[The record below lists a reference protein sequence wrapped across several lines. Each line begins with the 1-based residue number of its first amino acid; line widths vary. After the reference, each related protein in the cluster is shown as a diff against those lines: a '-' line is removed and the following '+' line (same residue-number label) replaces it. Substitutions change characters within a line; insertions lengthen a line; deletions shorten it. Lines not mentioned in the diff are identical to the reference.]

1 MTKTATDP
9 TDTMRGL
16 EDAPAAVLAGG
27 GRLAVAQP
35 AAGQAAML
43 TPDEG
48 LKALSLRPHLVCHV
62 GFLVDRLG
70 LLSRMTRSEAR
81 SAVGAQ
87 AHFDLA
93 ELFAFVYPARPALPS
108 PAGIAEAVGIANAAM
123 EDGLPNLIRQCARTI
138 LAALAS
144 DSSLNPHEAARFVIF
159 LERANWPWARL
170 VRESLAR
177 RNCDFDDIASL
188 SSLNIPERLPD
199 WEDKGWA
206 APPDTRPV
214 EEQEVEAVFASMA
227 GPDAEARAGQ
237 RLYCAEAAQAF
248 APRDKASENEIL
260 LAEAGTGLGK
270 TLGYLA
276 PAHLW
281 ARRNGATVWIST
293 YSRNLQHQIQR
304 EANRAYPDKALQKQK
319 VVIRKGRENYL
330 CLLNFAERI
339 ASLGPHSGRAGVLGV
354 LIARWVMASRDGDMV
369 GGDFPSWLPAL
380 FTFSAQGDIYTSAT
394 AAGLG
399 ITDRR
404 GECVHS
410 ACAHYRKCFIERAIR
425 AARKA
430 EIVIANHALVITQAA
445 LDQALEPLRPKGEQ
459 RGSGR
464 IRRLILDEGHHIF
477 DAADSAFSSHLTAM
491 EAFELRRWLRGGE
504 PRGRR
509 ARSLAS
515 RIGELIEDNEK
526 GEKALA
532 GIIAAARILPGPGWQ
547 GRIRADMPD
556 GPFESF
562 LALIRAQVLARSPL
576 RGPYMRQAPCHPLP
590 PGLDEVKSELEQ
602 ALKALMVP
610 ISELAGVLLERL
622 DSDARRLDNAQRA
635 RIEATVLS
643 LKRRGEIVLRGWRDM
658 LASLDKPAQT
668 DQEADKFVS
677 WFAVDYAAGRE
688 GDVGMHRHWI
698 DPTIP
703 LAEAV
708 LKPVDGA
715 IITSATLKDRPPDV
729 PDDWASAEMRT
740 GVRHL
745 PFRVRRSI
753 HDSPFDY
760 AGQTRILA
768 VTDVDRNNDNQIAA
782 AYRELFLAARG
793 GALGLFTS
801 IDRLRRVHKRLL
813 GPLGRQGLT
822 LYAQHVDPMDNATL
836 VDLFRAETDS
846 CLLGATAMRDGIDV
860 PGQALRLIVLDRVPW
875 SRPDILERT
884 RSKAFGGGA
893 WRDMMVRLRLR
904 QAFGRLVRKHDDRGV
919 FVVLDSRLTKRFTTA
934 FPSNVEVERVGL
946 VDTIETVE
954 RFLAEPF

>member
-9 TDTMRGL
+9 TDIVHRL
-16 EDAPAAVLAGG
+16 EDVPAATLAGG
-27 GRLAVAQP
+27 GRLAVALP
-35 AAGQAAML
+35 AGQAAML
-43 TPDEG
+43 TSDEG
-48 LKALSLRPHLVCHV
+48 IAALSLRPHLVCHV
-62 GFLVDRLG
+62 SFLVDRLC
-70 LLSRMTRSEAR
+70 LLSRMTRSETV

-93 ELFAFVYPARPALPS
+93 ELFAFVYPTRPALPS
-108 PAGIAEAVGIANAAM
+108 PAGIAEAVGIENTTM
-123 EDGLPNLIRQCARTI
+123 KDGPPGLIHQCARTI
-138 LAALAS
+138 LAALET
-144 DSSLNPHEAARFVIF
+144 DSLLNPHEAARFVVF
-159 LERANWPWARL
+159 LERAGWPWARL

-177 RNCDFDDIASL
+177 QNCVFDDITSL

-206 APPDTRPV
+206 APPDTRPI
-214 EEQEVEAVFASMA
+214 EQKEVEAVFASMA
-227 GPDAEARAGQ
+227 GPHAEARAGQ

-281 ARRNGATVWIST
+281 ARRNSATVWIST
-293 YSRNLQHQIQR
+293 YTRNLQHQIQR
-304 EANRAYPDKALQKQK
+304 EANRAYPDQAQRRQK

-330 CLLNFAERI
+330 CLLNFAERLG
-339 ASLGPHSGRAGVLGV
+339 ALGPNSGRSGVLGV

-380 FTFSAQGDIYTSAT
+380 FTFSAQGDTYTSAT
-394 AAGLG
+394 ATGLG
-399 ITDRR
+399 LTDRR

-504 PRGRR
+504 RRGRR
-509 ARSLAS
+509 ARGLAS
-515 RIGELIEDNEK
+515 RIGDLVESNEK
-526 GEKALA
+526 SGKALA
-532 GIIAAARILPGPGWQ
+532 GIIAAARILPGPGWR
-547 GRIRADMPD
+547 GRIQADMPD

-562 LALIRAQVLARSPL
+562 LALIRAQVLARSPS
-576 RGPYMRQAPCHPLP
+576 RGPYTRQAPCHPLP
-590 PGLDEVKSELEQ
+590 PGLEEIKSELEEV
-602 ALKALMVP
+602 LKALMAPMRV
-610 ISELAGVLLERL
+610 LAQLLSERL
-622 DSDARRLDNAQRA
+622 DNDARRLDSAQRA
-635 RIEATVLS
+635 RIEATILS
-643 LKRRGEIVLRGWRDM
+643 LKRRGEIVLTGWRDM
-658 LASLDKPAQT
+658 LASLDKPAQK
-668 DQEADKFVS
+668 DQEADKLVS
-677 WFAVDYAAGRE
+677 WFAVDYVAGHE
-688 GDVGMHRHWI
+688 SDVGMHRHWI

-703 LAEAV
+703 LARAV

-729 PDDWASAEMRT
+729 PDDWASAETRT

-760 AGQTRILA
+760 ARQTRIVV
-768 VTDVDRNNDNQIAA
+768 VTDVDRNNDSQIAA

-836 VDLFRAETDS
+836 VDLFRAEIDS

-875 SRPDILERT
+875 SRPDILERA

-919 FVVLDSRLTKRFTTA
+919 FVVLDSRLTRRFTTA
-934 FPSNVEVERVGL
+934 FPSSIEVERVGL

-954 RFLAEPF
+954 RFLAEPS